1 MSEDQIIRF
10 ENMLDQLI
18 TKVGYLITQMHSFAD
33 GMALLEQKINGLEV
47 RMERL
52 EEKVDRLEVRIERL
66 EEKVDHLEGRIERL
80 EVKVDRLEVQMKQM
94 QTEIVDL
101 RKEVRDGFQETGARI
116 DQIENRLEIHRN
128 QIAENKEDIEM
139 VKKVFW
145 ERISV

>member
-101 RKEVRDGFQETGARI
+101 RKEVRDGFQEI
-116 DQIENRLEIHRN
+116 S
-128 QIAENKEDIEM
+128 
-139 VKKVFW
+139 FW
-145 ERISV
+145 ERVSV